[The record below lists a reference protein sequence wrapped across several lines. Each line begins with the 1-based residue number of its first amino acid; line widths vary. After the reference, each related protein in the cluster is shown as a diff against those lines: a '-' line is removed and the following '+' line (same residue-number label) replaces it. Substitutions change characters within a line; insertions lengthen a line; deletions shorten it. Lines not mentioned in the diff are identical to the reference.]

1 MIFINE
7 NPVRYFVDY
16 QITFINNQKKKLDD
30 NEKNLIDKKL
40 RLVLINLNK
49 LQYM

>member
-16 QITFINNQKKKLDD
+16 QITFINNQKKNWMIMKR
-30 NEKNLIDKKL
+30 I
-40 RLVLINLNK
+40 
-49 LQYM
+49 